1 MGPWT
6 ALDARSNAICFAN
19 NSILLFPY
27 LSDIPCQ
34 PPSLFLS
41 RCAIPPVAR
50 PRAGR
55 LQEPQAD
62 AATSRCHV
70 FAASRPAP
78 AWAPGKGGG
87 GRCGEAG
94 SAREQRGRDPMR
106 SADGGGGGAVR
117 AEGRSQEAVA
127 GEPGR
132 PRRQSLPGCRIPE
145 GISSVPHWPP
155 TPPIAPQARVRSR
168 SCQPFATRLADCA
181 SCIMCGKG
189 PRAGGVL
196 RGGAGVRCGRR

>member
-1 MGPWT
+1 MLTIPFYSFLIFPT
-6 ALDARSNAICFAN
+6 YPASHLVYSSPAALSLP
-19 NSILLFPY
+19 LLAQG
-27 LSDIPCQ
+27 LGG
-34 PPSLFLS
+34 S
-41 RCAIPPVAR
+41 RNPKRMR
-50 PRAGR
+50 PRA
-55 LQEPQAD
+55 
-62 AATSRCHV
+62 AATS
-70 FAASRPAP
+70 SQPAGQRLRGLRGR
-78 AWAPGKGGG
+78 AGG